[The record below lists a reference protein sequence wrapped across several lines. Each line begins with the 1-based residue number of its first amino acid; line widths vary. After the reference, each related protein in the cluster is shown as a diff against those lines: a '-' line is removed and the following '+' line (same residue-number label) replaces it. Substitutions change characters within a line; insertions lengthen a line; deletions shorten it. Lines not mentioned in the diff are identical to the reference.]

1 METLKLT
8 LEAIR
13 MNMGLT
19 RSEMAEKMGI
29 SLDRY
34 ARLANGESRMLAT
47 ELVDIH
53 NISGVPYE
61 NIAVGD

>member
-47 ELVDIH
+47 ELVGIH